1 MINKLLSIIIA
12 LGIFI
17 WNPYPLQIAELK
29 TYDWL
34 IMNTE
39 QVQES
44 TNFNRRFRRR
54 TLSTNTEVG
63 RLPRSVYGDLITT
76 TNAIPGITV
85 LMPNKDIRGKDY
97 DDILLHENVLQTNSP
112 CYSSIDTSNW
122 LILMLVLHN

>member
-1 MINKLLSIIIA
+1 MINKLLSIVIA

-39 QVQES
+39 QEWNQQILIVDLE
-44 TNFNRRFRRR
+44 R

-63 RLPRSVYGDLITT
+63 RY
-76 TNAIPGITV
+76 
-85 LMPNKDIRGKDY
+85 RGQY
-97 DDILLHENVLQTNSP
+97 MVI
-112 CYSSIDTSNW
+112 
-122 LILMLVLHN
+122 